1 LATVSGPTFDGDG
14 AAFRLAAEALR
25 IRMAGQHDTM
35 LAVNTSD
42 LDPLPHQIKAVYGE
56 LLPRVPLRF
65 LLADDPGAGK
75 TIMAGL
81 YVKELALRGD
91 LARCLIVAPGGLV
104 EQWQDELHEKLG
116 LRFELLT
123 TDLIAAVPVGE
134 QVFGARPL
142 LIARMDQLRA
152 VGLAQAAAPVA
163 ARAATT
169 AVTVTVVWQPPQLI
183 VVRRFAKA
191 IDGARYQLTGIM
203 GPHDYAVTGER
214 PPGSLIVERWS
225 SASPPPAVQ
234 TILTAVGLSADGVLL
249 PT

>member
-1 LATVSGPTFDGDG
+1 MVRLEDLTPGVRVFGILPGAVRIIAVHTYGNGAVEITYKDADGEVGQQILYRADESKLGLATVSGPTFDGDG

-35 LAVNTSD
+35 LAVTTSD

-123 TDLIAAVPVGE
+123 TDLIAATPVGE
-134 QVFGARPL
+134 QVQDRSRQDGHL
-142 LIARMDQLRA
+142 
-152 VGLAQAAAPVA
+152 GGEVA
-163 ARAATT
+163 ARRSAA
-169 AVTVTVVWQPPQLI
+169 
-183 VVRRFAKA
+183 
-191 IDGARYQLTGIM
+191 
-203 GPHDYAVTGER
+203 
-214 PPGSLIVERWS
+214 S
-225 SASPPPAVQ
+225 SSSF
-234 TILTAVGLSADGVLL
+234 LTAARRRCWRASLVSSGSISRA
-249 PT
+249 